1 MRKMIVFVCFLT
13 TNILALSSWALPEKL
28 YEVSPGIYRSAQ
40 PSKKDIQELKDF
52 GIKTILVLNN
62 DDDVVRSELKAAKK
76 AGLNVIEQPMSGFW
90 TPDDTQVD
98 EILAVLKD
106 PNNYPVLIH
115 CKHGE
120 DRTGLI
126 VGLHRVYAEGWTPE
140 TAYDEMLEYGF
151 HPILFMLDNYYKD
164 VTGLSD

>member
-13 TNILALSSWALPEKL
+13 TNFLAFGTWALPEKF

-40 PSKKDIQELKDF
+40 PSKKDIQELKEF

-62 DDDVVRSELKAAKK
+62 DEDVVRSELKAAKK

-90 TPDDTQVD
+90 TPDDSQVD
-98 EILAVLKD
+98 EILAALKD
-106 PNNYPVLIH
+106 KNSYPVLIH

-126 VGLHRVYAEGWTPE
+126 VGLHRVFAEGWTPE
-140 TAYDEMLEYGF
+140 AAYDEMLDYGF
-151 HPILFMLDNYYKD
+151 HPLLFKLDNYYKN
-164 VTGLSD
+164 VTGLND